1 MSKKTLNKIF
11 TEKIN
16 RERIRENVLKKANK
30 HSVDYV
36 RYIKVGVLIGCL
48 ILVVI
53 LCIDDKKNS
62 NVGNSFIKV
71 ESTEN
76 ILDTNELIN
85 DSQYAFIGMVSN
97 HRDENDYYPVKVYE
111 NIKGELVKDKDIK
124 IKVDNFDLDVTSIY
138 LFTAKIV
145 NHELIILRK
154 ENANLLIDI
163 DTNNSSDNNNY
174 SIALSKQDTKT
185 IKEIADKYRVTTDS
199 YSDGTTS
206 FNTSLEE
213 NKELS
218 KYDVNYKE

>member
-30 HSVDYV
+30 HSVDYT

-53 LCIDDKKNS
+53 LSIDDKKNS

-71 ESTEN
+71 ENTEN

-124 IKVDNFDLDVTSIY
+124 IKVDNFDLDVDSIY
-138 LFTAKIV
+138 LFMAKIV
-145 NHELIILRK
+145 NHELIILKK

-163 DTNNSSDNNNY
+163 DTNYSSDNN
-174 SIALSKQDTKT
+174 SVILSKQDTKT
-185 IKEIADKYRVTTDS
+185 IKEIADKYKVATDS
-199 YSDGTTS
+199 YNNGTAS
-206 FNTSLEE
+206 SNSSMEE
-213 NKELS
+213 DKELS

>member
-16 RERIRENVLKKANK
+16 RERIREIVLKKANK
-30 HSVDYV
+30 HSVDYT

-53 LCIDDKKNS
+53 LCIGDKKNS

-71 ESTEN
+71 ENTEN

-163 DTNNSSDNNNY
+163 DTNYSSDNN
-174 SIALSKQDTKT
+174 SVILSNQDTKT
-185 IKEIADKYRVTTDS
+185 IKEIADKYKVTTDS
-199 YSDGTTS
+199 YNNGTAS
-206 FNTSLEE
+206 SNSSMEE
-213 NKELS
+213 DKELS